1 MRPLWGTVRKV
12 HFVGIGGVGMCA
24 LAEVLLDDGLTVSG
38 CDSSESDRTRRLTA
52 RGATITIGH
61 HPSHVED
68 IDAVI
73 VSAAVTPDH
82 PELEAARLQGIP
94 VVRRATLVAEVMR
107 GLQSVAVAGTHG
119 KTTTSALLSHIL
131 DHAGHRP
138 TAVVGGL
145 IRGIDGYGRRGAASI
160 AVCEADEFDRAFLE
174 LNPLI
179 AVITNVEEDHL
190 DCYES
195 RDSLHEAF
203 ATFAS
208 RPPFHG
214 AVLLCG
220 DDPGSASL
228 GGSSRAPVVTYGL
241 NPGNS
246 LVAANIKFE
255 GVTSS
260 FTVVKSGEVLGP
272 VRLNLAGNHNV
283 RNALA
288 AIGAGMEL
296 GFEFEILAQGCTD
309 FGGVGRRFEL
319 IGQHRGVVVID
330 DYAHHPTEIEA
341 VLAAT
346 RDAFPGRRIVAVF
359 QPHLFSRTRDFVKD
373 FGRALS
379 TASLGIVLPIFPAR
393 ETPIPGVTHQI
404 VLQSMVEAGT
414 QAIDGESLD
423 QVGTILDRV
432 LHDGDVMITM
442 GAGDVD
448 RVGRTWMEAAS

>member
-1 MRPLWGTVRKV
+1 MRPRWGTVRKV
-12 HFVGIGGVGMCA
+12 HFIGIGGVGMCA
-24 LAEVLLDDGLTVSG
+24 LAEVLLDDGVDVSG
-38 CDSSESDRTRRLTA
+38 CDSAESDRTRRLA
-52 RGATITIGH
+52 VRGATITIGH

-68 IDAVI
+68 IDAVV
-73 VSAAVTPDH
+73 VSAAVAPEH
-82 PELEAARLQGIP
+82 PELEAARLRGIP
-94 VVRRATLVAEVMR
+94 VVRRAALVDEVIR

-131 DHAGHRP
+131 DHAGSRP
-138 TAVVGGL
+138 TTVVGGL
-145 IRGIDGYGRRGAASI
+145 IRGMDGYGRRGPGSI

-195 RDSLHEAF
+195 EEALHAAF
-203 ATFAS
+203 EQFAS

-228 GGSSRAPVVTYGL
+228 AQKARAPVVTYGL
-241 NPGNS
+241 NPGNT
-246 LVAANIKFE
+246 LMAADIDFD

-260 FTVVKSGEVLGP
+260 FTVFRAGEVLGR
-272 VRLNLAGNHNV
+272 VHLNLTGNHNV

-296 GFEFEILAQGCTD
+296 GLEFKQLSRGCTD
-309 FGGVGRRFEL
+309 FDGVGRRFEL
-319 IGQHRGVVVID
+319 IGEHRGVVVID

-341 VLAAT
+341 VLAAA
-346 RDAFPGRRIVAVF
+346 RDAFPERRIIAVF
-359 QPHLFSRTRDFVKD
+359 QPHLFSRTRDFAGE
-373 FGRALS
+373 FGHALS
-379 TASLGIVLPIFPAR
+379 GASLAIVLPVFPAR
-393 ETPIPGVTHQI
+393 EAPIPGVTHEI
-404 VLQSMVEAGT
+404 VLSAITGRGT
-414 QAIDGESLD
+414 RAIDGESID
-423 QVGTILDRV
+423 RAGAILDRV
-432 LHDGDVMITM
+432 LQDGDVVITM

-448 RVGRTWMEAAS
+448 RVGRSWLEAAS

>member
-1 MRPLWGTVRKV
+1 MRPLWGTVRTV

-24 LAEVLLDDGLTVSG
+24 LAEVLLDDGVIVSG
-38 CDSSESDRTRRLTA
+38 CDSSESDRTRRLA
-52 RGATITIGH
+52 SRGATITIGH

-68 IDAVI
+68 VDAVV

-82 PELEAARLQGIP
+82 PELEAARIHGIP
-94 VVRRATLVAEVMR
+94 VIRRATLVAEVIR

-131 DHAGHRP
+131 DHAGLQP

-145 IRGIDGYGRRGAASI
+145 VRGIDGYGRRGSSSV

-174 LNPLI
+174 INPLI

-195 RDSLHEAF
+195 KDALHTAF

-214 AVLLCG
+214 AVLICG
-220 DDPGSASL
+220 DDPGSTSL
-228 GGSSRAPVVTYGL
+228 AGSTRAPVVTYGL
-241 NPGNS
+241 NPGNT
-246 LVAANIKFE
+246 LMATDIEFD

-260 FTVVKSGEVLGP
+260 FTVVNAGRILG
-272 VRLNLAGNHNV
+272 VVHLNLAGNHNV
-283 RNALA
+283 QNALA

-296 GFEFEILAQGCTD
+296 GLEFEILAQGCAN

-319 IGQHRGVVVID
+319 IGRHRDVIVID
-330 DYAHHPTEIEA
+330 DYAHHPTEIKA
-341 VLAAT
+341 VLAAA
-346 RDAFPGRRIVAVF
+346 REAFPGRRIVAVF

-379 TASLGIVLPIFPAR
+379 TASLVIVLPIFPAR
-393 ETPIPGVTHQI
+393 EAPIPGVTHQI
-404 VLQSMVEAGT
+404 VLQSVADLGT
-414 QAIDGESLD
+414 HAIDGESID
-423 QVGTILDRV
+423 RVGAVLDRV
-432 LHDGDVMITM
+432 LQDGDVLITM

-448 RVGRTWMEAAS
+448 RVGQAWMEAAS